1 MDASSIEIS
10 NTLPWISPY
19 RGLPEDSKKDSACN
33 IRPSNGTTG
42 GEEMQDRAERGLRVA
57 RSGAL
62 KIVWQKPLFPL
73 ADLPD
78 VFPSVMRF
86 PSQDVLNPAHD
97 TNDEACHASP
107 SRDLATHKLT
117 LDATRACDKS
127 DSFHLDWLNEV
138 LRGGRPG
145 MRMISIAPRLIKP
158 LHAET
163 LHADTHQ
170 HTHHHHG
177 PDVHHDHKDS
187 EHHSHDAPSHSS
199 HPRTEPKPASACR
212 TEVPHFSRRPVAVQ
226 ARRSVITD
234 DGDDTNDS
242 DDIDIVAAILRDA
255 EQPDTQPQLHTRRRG
270 EQLAVLK
277 VLEQRR
283 SDLDATQ
290 LERQRFDFESR
301 FTTPSTIDSF
311 QG

>member
-1 MDASSIEIS
+1 
-10 NTLPWISPY
+10 
-19 RGLPEDSKKDSACN
+19 
-33 IRPSNGTTG
+33 
-42 GEEMQDRAERGLRVA
+42 MQDHAEEGLRA
-57 RSGAL
+57 AKPRAL
-62 KIVWQKPLFPL
+62 KIVWQRPLPPL

-78 VFPSVMRF
+78 VFPSATRF
-86 PSQDVLNPAHD
+86 PPQDVLHPAHD
-97 TNDEACHASP
+97 NDDEAHHAPP
-107 SRDLATHKLT
+107 SRELATDKLRRV
-117 LDATRACDKS
+117 AKRACDTPE
-127 DSFHLDWLNEV
+127 SFHLDWLAEV

-187 EHHSHDAPSHSS
+187 EHHSHDAPSNSS
-199 HPRTEPKPASACR
+199 LPRTEPKPASACR